1 MGRVSPSQV
10 YPGFSRDG
18 FDFSRP
24 GPGAPWPARGVAL
37 SQDRRVPIF
46 TQGAQSDPTGWNW
59 GTVRAIS
66 AGGLT
71 IDGDELRFFVTGSS
85 VTTGPL
91 SQTTGV
97 ATLRRDGF
105 ASYASDIDG
114 PGVLTTK
121 VLRWDSAATALFVN
135 MQRLNGGAGQV
146 TAEILDAAGT
156 VQEPFSKGN
165 ALPTSGDSTRAQL
178 RWRNAGNSSLLALR
192 HRELRLRFHLDGAR
206 LFSFW
211 ASAGACG
218 ASDGWVAAGG
228 RGFVGPRDTL
238 GRCV

>member
-1 MGRVSPSQV
+1 MRPQV
-10 YPGFSRDG
+10 QSVGGGFLLLND
-18 FDFSRP
+18 
-24 GPGAPWPARGVAL
+24 
-37 SQDRRVPIF
+37 
-46 TQGAQSDPTGWNW
+46 T
-59 GTVRAIS
+59 
-66 AGGLT
+66 
-71 IDGDELRFFVTGSS
+71 LRFHVGARSS
-85 VTTGPL
+85 NAECRTNS
-91 SQTTGV
+91 SQCGNSGAFAGA

-146 TAEILDAAGT
+146 TAEILDAAGA
-156 VQEPFSKGN
+156 VQEPFSKSN

-178 RWRNAGNSSLLALR
+178 RWRGAGNSSLLALR

-211 ASAGACG
+211 AAADACG
-218 ASDGWVAAGG
+218 ASGGWAAAGG